1 MVVAYLRDTLSPLA
15 TAENSPRDLAGILA
29 LEEKRLG
36 LSVLE
41 TEDLAVRADEELA
54 LLYVS
59 ARVLSIY
66 CDQYPS
72 ESRSMRLGVDPCR

>member
-1 MVVAYLRDTLSPLA
+1 MYAAVVVAYLRDTLSPLA
-15 TAENSPRDLAGILA
+15 TAENSPRDLAGVLA

-54 LLYVS
+54 L
-59 ARVLSIY
+59 
-66 CDQYPS
+66 
-72 ESRSMRLGVDPCR
+72 